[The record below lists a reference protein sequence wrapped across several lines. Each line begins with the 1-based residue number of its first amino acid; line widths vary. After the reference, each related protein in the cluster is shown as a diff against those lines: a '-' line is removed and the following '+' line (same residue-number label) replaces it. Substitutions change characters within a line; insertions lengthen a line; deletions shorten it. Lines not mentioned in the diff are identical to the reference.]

1 MDGLDFG
8 ILLGLAYQGFTDR
21 LRAALAAQ
29 GFTDLGGAYGYVFR
43 ALAAEELSQRELAE
57 RLGISDQGMAK
68 ILEEMRTR
76 RYLER
81 FQDPQDGRVRRFRLA
96 ARGREALRAARRYH
110 AADERRLAR
119 ALGAT
124 GVRDLRRMLLAVA
137 QVAGN
142 ADEAHARL
150 RPM

>member
-29 GFTDLGGAYGYVFR
+29 GFTDLGGAYGHVFR
-43 ALAAEELSQRELAE
+43 ALAAEVLSKGVLAE
-57 RLGISDQGMAK
+57 RLGMSDQGMAK
-68 ILEEMRTR
+68 SFEEMRTR

-110 AADERRLAR
+110 AADERR
-119 ALGAT
+119 
-124 GVRDLRRMLLAVA
+124 
-137 QVAGN
+137 
-142 ADEAHARL
+142 
-150 RPM
+150 